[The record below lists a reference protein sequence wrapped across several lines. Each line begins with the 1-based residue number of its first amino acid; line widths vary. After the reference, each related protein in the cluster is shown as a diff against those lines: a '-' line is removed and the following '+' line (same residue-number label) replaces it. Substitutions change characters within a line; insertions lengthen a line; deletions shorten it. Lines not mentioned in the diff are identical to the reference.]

1 MVENRGRWD
10 AGFRSPLLRFVCLV
24 GWLVVVV
31 VVVVGSGGVVGVV
44 GVVVFVLV
52 VFS

>member
-1 MVENRGRWD
+1 MGCWLSFPPSQVC
-10 AGFRSPLLRFVCLV
+10 LFVWLV
-24 GWLVVVV
+24 GWLVV

-44 GVVVFVLV
+44 GVFVFVLV